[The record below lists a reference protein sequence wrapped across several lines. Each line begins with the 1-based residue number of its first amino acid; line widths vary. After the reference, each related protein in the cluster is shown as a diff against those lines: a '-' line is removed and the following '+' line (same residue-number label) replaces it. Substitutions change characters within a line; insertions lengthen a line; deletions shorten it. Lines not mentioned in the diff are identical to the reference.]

1 MTLSNIDNSL
11 ESDMDSNEYLISPET
26 YDELATYAYCLMDE
40 LRKDQKNLY
49 SLATVS
55 TTSYLKDI
63 TMHIN
68 NVFNDKPYNTKDVFI
83 EPHIISMISKNIL
96 YIIMYS
102 NIDLKELAMYLSDIF
117 KEHFVER
124 LIYLF
129 SSMLELFKKEV
140 SDMVGFDFYTID
152 IFNVKD
158 DAVDLAVVS
167 I

>member
-1 MTLSNIDNSL
+1 
-11 ESDMDSNEYLISPET
+11 
-26 YDELATYAYCLMDE
+26 MDE

-49 SLATVS
+49 SLVTVP
-55 TTSYLKDI
+55 TTSYLTDI

-102 NIDLKELAMYLSDIF
+102 NIDLKELTMYLSDIF